1 MCAVTPY
8 LRLECVAVVI
18 VIVGDPLRL
27 LVGFAGVVGQVFHL
41 CRLVGAIPALFTL
54 LGVTTANIAGSTDT
68 QGTNTTTGSADRLA
82 TENNA
87 DRHAG
92 NQQYH
97 NKQN

>member
-8 LRLECVAVVI
+8 LRLQCVAVVI

-27 LVGFAGVVGQVFHL
+27 LVGFAGVVGQVFHF

-54 LGVTTANIAGSTDT
+54 LGVTTANLAGSTDA
-68 QGTNTTTGSADRLA
+68 QGTNTTTGTADRLA
-82 TENNA
+82 AE
-87 DRHAG
+87 DYPDSHAG
-92 NQQYH
+92 NQQHH